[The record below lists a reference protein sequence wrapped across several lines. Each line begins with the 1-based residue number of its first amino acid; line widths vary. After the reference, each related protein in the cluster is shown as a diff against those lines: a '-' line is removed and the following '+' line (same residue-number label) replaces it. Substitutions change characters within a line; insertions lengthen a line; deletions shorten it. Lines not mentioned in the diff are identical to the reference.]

1 MKKRIVSILMAGVL
15 AVSVLAGCSKSE
27 SDTQDASFV
36 TESTEVGM
44 TTETET
50 ETQAVEKGWYQVMLE
65 KSLLSV
71 GTNGRLQKFFEK
83 LENKEAVSV
92 AYFGGSITEG
102 AGAKKVEESYANLV
116 TDKLKKDYQGSPI
129 TPAYAG
135 LGGTSSAVG
144 VMRYDR
150 NVVMALGDT
159 PDLLFIEFA
168 VNDYEEPTDGKAYES
183 LIRKALEDNP
193 DTAVVLVFSV
203 FKSKWNMQ
211 DKYIPLGSYYG
222 LPMVSIKK
230 AVDYAYGEKE
240 LTDAEY
246 FSDEYHPTSYGH
258 SIMADCIG
266 YMFEQAK
273 AADPSTIVE
282 NTELPPA
289 KYGTQF
295 KNMKEISASKPN
307 GAVIDPGSFN
317 QTDNQVQAFFRTG
330 EISFADNW
338 LNAGEGNKDF
348 VMKLDCKTL
357 LMNAK
362 SSNSADYGVAEIY
375 IDGELVKEVD
385 GHSDGGWDSSNPV
398 LLLDEKESAA
408 HEIRIHMKESGKKFT
423 ILAFGY
429 TDANSDTVST
439 GLFGGMALK
448 DVYANNFPIGVA
460 LPANLVRGKTR
471 LEGMI
476 TSNYNSLTCENE
488 MKPDALLDKSAC
500 QNDLTNTYLNPAV
513 SFNSCK
519 SAIEYAQNHNMKI
532 RFHTLVWYSQT
543 PKWFFT
549 EDYKDGSALVS
560 REVML
565 KRMEN
570 YIKKVLTYFKDNYP
584 GLIYAVD
591 VANECFDVG
600 DGDENAIRKKNN
612 LWYDT
617 VGPDYYYYAFVYAR
631 KYAAKD
637 MKLFYNDYGCM
648 FKDSLIIER
657 LQKAKDE
664 GLIDGIG
671 MQSHLSTDDMIVSRY
686 MLTVKKFCEAGYEV
700 QATELDIG
708 IKNTDEKSLMKQAKK
723 YRMLFKCMKQLQE
736 DGYPVTGITI
746 WGVDDSHSWRAS
758 EYPLLFDKQ
767 SVAKPA
773 YLGAMLSPAI
783 PDSEY

>member
-27 SDTQDASFV
+27 SDTQGASFV

-50 ETQAVEKGWYQVMLE
+50 ETQAEEKDWYQVMLE

-83 LENKEAVSV
+83 LENKEPVSV

-102 AGAKKVEESYANLV
+102 AGAEKVEESYANLV
-116 TDKLKKDYQGSPI
+116 TDKLKKDNQGTRIS
-129 TPAYAG
+129 TAYAG

-168 VNDYEEPTDGKAYES
+168 VNDYEEPTDGKAYEG
-183 LIRKALEDNP
+183 LIRKALSDNP

-203 FKSKWNMQ
+203 FQSKWNMQ

-240 LTDAEY
+240 LTDAKY
-246 FSDEYHPTSYGH
+246 FSDEYHPTSFGH
-258 SIMADCIG
+258 SIMADCIN

-282 NTELPPA
+282 KTELPPA
-289 KYGTQF
+289 RYGTQF
-295 KNMKEISASKPN
+295 KNVKEVDASKPN
-307 GAVIDPGSFN
+307 GAVIDPGSFH
-317 QTDNQVQAFFRTG
+317 QKDDQVQAFFRTG
-330 EISFADNW
+330 EISFANNW
-338 LNAGEGNKDF
+338 MNAGEGNKDF
-348 VMKLDCKTL
+348 VMTLDCKTL

-362 SSNSADYGVAEIY
+362 SSNSPDYGVAEIY

-385 GHSDGGWDSSNPV
+385 GHSDGGWNNSNPV
-398 LLLDEKESAA
+398 LLLDEKESKT
-408 HEIRIHMKESGKKFT
+408 HEIRIKMKESGKKFT

-429 TDANSDTVST
+429 TDANSETVST
-439 GLFGGMALK
+439 GLFGGLGLK
-448 DVYANNFPIGVA
+448 DVYADNFPIGVA
-460 LPANLVRGKTR
+460 LPGSLVRGTTE

-476 TSNYNSLTCENE
+476 TDNFNSLTCENE
-488 MKPDALLDKSAC
+488 MKPDALLDRTAC
-500 QNDLTNTYLNPAV
+500 QNGLPNTYLNPAV
-513 SFNSCK
+513 SFGSCK
-519 SAIEYAQNHNMKI
+519 PAIEYAQNHNMKI
-532 RFHTLVWYSQT
+532 RFHTLVWHSQT

-549 EDYKDGSALVS
+549 EDYKEGSALVS
-560 REVML
+560 RQVML

-570 YIKKVLTYFKDNYP
+570 YIKNVLTYFKENYP

-600 DGDENAIRKKNN
+600 NGDENSIRKVDN

-637 MKLFYNDYGCM
+637 MKLFYNDYGCKY
-648 FKDSLIIER
+648 KDKLILER
-657 LQKAKDE
+657 LQKVKDQ

-671 MQSHLSTDDMIVSRY
+671 MQSHLTTEDTIFGQY
-686 MLTVKKFCEAGYEV
+686 MVTVKKFCEAGYEV
-700 QATELDIG
+700 QVTELDIG
-708 IKNTDEKSLMKQAKK
+708 IKNTEEGSLLRQGRK

-736 DGYPVTGITI
+736 EGYPITGITV
-746 WGVDDSHSWRAS
+746 WGADDAHSWRSS
-758 EYPLLFDKQ
+758 EFPLLFDKQ
-767 SVAKPA
+767 GGVKPA